1 MNGNDFRKALV
12 DATEYLAFYGKNMCS
27 FSKPIEVKNH
37 KGENKKVIPT
47 LSYAEVV
54 EEKKTI
60 EIQELLNIA
69 KSEMDYW
76 NDHTESDECIFNQSD
91 LWERR
96 YKTLCE
102 VMEIINR

>member
-1 MNGNDFRKALV
+1 MGEFTKCPKCGRDTFARGGFKGNRNKGYCHFC
-12 DATEYLAFYGKNMCS
+12 EYT
-27 FSKPIEVKNH
+27 
-37 KGENKKVIPT
+37 GEW
-47 LSYAEVV
+47 LEEVV
-54 EEKKTI
+54 VAYYKIEEKKII
-60 EIQELLNIA
+60 EMQELLSNA